1 VHWIMRRFWL
11 NLTQESEVLKIR
23 LKHITI
29 ICFLLVNLTLFGQG
43 TTDLEGR
50 VFSEDGDVAG
60 THVLNITTQRG
71 TITKAN
77 GFFSIPVHLNDTLV
91 ISAVQYKRKTIPV
104 NLAVLERIFLNVF
117 LEEGEIKL
125 AEVLV
130 MPYNLS
136 GDLSK
141 DLDSLKIGS
150 MVTAATLG
158 LPNADVK
165 PPTQSQRKLYTART
179 WDFKVVSIKLDP
191 LINYFSGRTK
201 MLKERVAREAAYKKI
216 QNARDLYV
224 DSLFEQGLGIPKN
237 NINDFMFFC
246 EVDST
251 FQNLVGSQDIFGI
264 WEFMRK
270 KSVVYRENNKAPQ
283 AHKGE

>member
-1 VHWIMRRFWL
+1 MIWIKSIFKYYNQPEDTIGSAVKVRRVAVCLF
-11 NLTQESEVLKIR
+11 VV
-23 LKHITI
+23 
-29 ICFLLVNLTLFGQG
+29 FLSFVRFGQAQERK
-43 TTDLEGR
+43 DLEGR
-50 VFSEDGDVAG
+50 VFSNDGDVAG
-60 THVLNITTQRG
+60 THILNITTQKG

-125 AEVLV
+125 DEVLV
-130 MPYNLS
+130 MPYNLT
-136 GDLSK
+136 GDLYK
-141 DLDSLKIGS
+141 DLDSLKIGPPINAS
-150 MVTAATLG
+150 SLG

-165 PPTQSQRKLYTART
+165 PPTPSERKLYAART
-179 WDFKVVSIKLDP
+179 WDLKLVSVKLDP

-201 MLKERVAREAAYKKI
+201 MLKKQVAREAAQIKV
-216 QNARDLYV
+216 QNTRNLYV
-224 DSLFEQGLGIPKN
+224 DSLFTQGLGIPKN

-251 FQNLVGSQDIFGI
+251 FQAIVDSQDLFGI

-270 KSVVYRENNKAPQ
+270 KSLVYRDNNDLD
-283 AHKGE
+283 E